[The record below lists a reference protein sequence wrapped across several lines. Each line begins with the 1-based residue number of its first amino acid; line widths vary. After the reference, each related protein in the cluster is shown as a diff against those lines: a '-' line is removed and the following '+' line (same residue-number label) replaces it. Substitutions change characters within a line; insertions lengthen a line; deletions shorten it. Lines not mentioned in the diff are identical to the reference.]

1 MKSWV
6 ARRGGVSCRWRV
18 AKSPMS
24 LAGLPQRCQ
33 RNKKE
38 SGQEYEQKG
47 NGEIQPAGQGE
58 IRGDGKIDRHGEL
71 AEHGEIKPSRINLV
85 RPGTG
90 FFLPAAFGRAFV
102 FDPHPRNTPPQPRGC
117 FSAPVPCQAPSAAA
131 RTSDCASRCVSW
143 RAAMSCKRKRPRAWQ
158 ERRWPAPT
166 TRRFPS
172 QAAAAAASRATG
184 RGKRTPS

>member
-38 SGQEYEQKG
+38 SGQEDEQKG

-90 FFLPAAFGRAFV
+90 LSLHAAFWRAFEFDTPAEQPLPHRPAV
-102 FDPHPRNTPPQPRGC
+102 FQ
-117 FSAPVPCQAPSAAA
+117 
-131 RTSDCASRCVSW
+131 
-143 RAAMSCKRKRPRAWQ
+143 RP
-158 ERRWPAPT
+158 
-166 TRRFPS
+166 
-172 QAAAAAASRATG
+172 
-184 RGKRTPS
+184 